1 MPSAFDASR
10 SFVAPSFYVAA
21 RHALLLSEPS
31 GRRDVFDIRVFVN
44 SKDFQPWPL
53 HRATPER
60 SLPKS
65 AKSSAGCAF
74 SRRASRKSARGRLR
88 MLVRPL
94 MASPRR
100 SRQPCSAGP
109 TAFAR
114 AQAHSATSGLRQRC
128 RAIRERGAHPR
139 YRGNRTAS
147 VVGDCGGARRRHP
160 DRHGSPRP
168 NVERDGFKLNRH
180 RALDLWWSMIFSE
193 NRCPPRIKSGEAFS
207 GSCSSSPLPFRSDP
221 KRGTPHPRE
230 HVHAYPAQRSD
241 RPSCSAPILPVARKT
256 RH

>member
-1 MPSAFDASR
+1 MLYQSMRKRDSIGP
-10 SFVAPSFYVAA
+10 
-21 RHALLLSEPS
+21 LLRCSVFL
-31 GRRDVFDIRVFVN
+31 RRCSPGEI
-44 SKDFQPWPL
+44 
-53 HRATPER
+53 ER
-60 SLPKS
+60 
-65 AKSSAGCAF
+65 
-74 SRRASRKSARGRLR
+74 RLR
-88 MLVRPL
+88 VLEKSLEKIGARTSSNARETADGLTEAIASALFVGRPL
-94 MASPRR
+94 SPGRKLIRR
-100 SRQPCSAGP
+100 PVD
-109 TAFAR
+109 
-114 AQAHSATSGLRQRC
+114 GLRQRC

-180 RALDLWWSMIFSE
+180 RALDLWWTMIFSE
-193 NRCPPRIKSGEAFS
+193 YRCPPRIKSGEAVS